1 MGKEFGDY
9 EIGSVVPEQLVY
21 ELVRGIHYQED
32 DFDEG
37 NLGDMIEEYENYELI
52 EVNVSDLH
60 DVFAMIDDYLVFE
73 YSDMDISTMPPIVL
87 GHFDN
92 GEYLILDGNHR
103 ITVLRNLGIET
114 VKAFV
119 GIK

>member
-1 MGKEFGDY
+1 MGKKFSDY
-9 EIGSVVPEQLVY
+9 GLGSIVPEYVVY
-21 ELVRGIHYQED
+21 ELVRGIQEG
-32 DFDEG
+32 FDEG
-37 NLGDMIEEYENYELI
+37 NLGEMIEEYENYELLEI
-52 EVNVSDLH
+52 NVRDLH
-60 DVFAMIDDYLVFE
+60 DVFVQIDDYLVFE

-92 GEYLILDGNHR
+92 GEHLILDGNHR

-114 VKAFV
+114 VRAFV